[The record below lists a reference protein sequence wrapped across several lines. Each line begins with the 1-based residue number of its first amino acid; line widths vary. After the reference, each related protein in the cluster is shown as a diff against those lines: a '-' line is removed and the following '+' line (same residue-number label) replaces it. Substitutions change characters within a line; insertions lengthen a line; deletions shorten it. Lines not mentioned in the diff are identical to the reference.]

1 MHHNRQSSRHQFRPF
16 YQIPLPLP
24 RNIDSKPQ
32 LQYPSHHPPGTDLAS
47 PCHRRRPERQGER
60 VRVVWIREG
69 EVRVYVFIGDVVENE
84 DFAEE
89 SEHGDV
95 FGDAAD
101 EDVAGG
107 KLLVGG
113 VRLAVEVEDDEG
125 GVNGAGD
132 GERGEDDEGGGGE
145 ELEDGE
151 LGGGA

>member
-1 MHHNRQSSRHQFRPF
+1 M
-16 YQIPLPLP
+16 
-24 RNIDSKPQ
+24 
-32 LQYPSHHPPGTDLAS
+32 
-47 PCHRRRPERQGER
+47 
-60 VRVVWIREG
+60 
-69 EVRVYVFIGDVVENE
+69 ENE